1 MGNPKKKFGKIYD
14 KYIDKI
20 YRFIYLKV
28 SSTETAQDLTSETF
42 MKGWDKFKIDQE
54 GIDNPRAFLY
64 RIAHNLVVDFYRNK
78 GKTQIVSAEFV
89 QLEDPRTNLEK
100 EAKTGSDMFLVRR
113 ALATLKDDYQNVI
126 IWHYLDDMP
135 IKEVATMLGKTE
147 ETTRVTLHRALKAL
161 RARLDKD
168 IYLV

>member
-28 SSTETAQDLTSETF
+28 SSAETAQDLTSETF
-42 MKGWDKFKIDQE
+42 MKGWDKFKADQE
-54 GIDNPRAFLY
+54 AIDNPRAFLY
-64 RIAHNLVVDFYRNK
+64 RIAHNLVVDFYRHK

-89 QLEDPRTNLEK
+89 QLEDPRTNLEEK
-100 EAKTGSDMFLVRR
+100 AKTGSDMLLIRR

-126 IWHYLDDMP
+126 IWHYLDDLS
-135 IKEVATMLGKTE
+135 IKEVAAMLGKTE
-147 ETTRVTLHRALKAL
+147 ETTRVTLHRALKSL
-161 RARLDKD
+161 RTRLDKD